1 MFYREYEKISNFL
14 YRLQL
19 LKLRILGAKIG
30 KNVKIYGK
38 FKVMGNPKKLSIG
51 DNVTINHGVFLNCRD
66 YLTIGDNCRLS
77 AYSKIYTASLTLEII
92 PRKHI
97 QAPVTLEK
105 NVWIAANAMIMQGVT
120 VKENSVIAAN
130 SLLTKETSK
139 NSLYMGIPAIKKKTL
154 NIE

>member
-1 MFYREYEKISNFL
+1 MS
-14 YRLQL
+14 
-19 LKLRILGAKIG
+19 KLNILITGDDGYNSAGVRILARVLQK
-30 KNVKIYGK
+30 
-38 FKVMGNPKKLSIG
+38 
-51 DNVTINHGVFLNCRD
+51 D
-66 YLTIGDNCRLS
+66 Y
-77 AYSKIYTASLTLEII
+77 
-92 PRKHI
+92 
-97 QAPVTLEK
+97 